1 LRDMASSDRSK
12 IKPIF
17 RTGLIV
23 GLLFCL
29 AFSLRLLHVQ
39 DRKQLPDFARPTM
52 DSKYHDEWAW
62 GLASGNWDAD
72 IVSVRTDP
80 YFRAPLYPYCLAGL
94 YRVLG
99 RDYHAARLVLA
110 LIGAATVVLLFFITI
125 RLFGRRA
132 AILAGLLYIGY
143 WPMTYYSGEL
153 LIPVVAIALD
163 LTMILVLLVAAGKRS
178 KVLWA
183 LAGTILG
190 MSAIA
195 RPNVLLVAPFLGFW
209 IWRVVRSATYGPS
222 PWRSL
227 LAFYLASLAVVVPVT
242 FRNAIVGGDFVPI
255 ASQGGVNFYIG
266 NNPEADGVKAIA
278 PGTRGNWW
286 GGFEDTRQLAEAELG
301 RELKPSQISRYWYG
315 RGLKFWADHPVGTAK
330 LYFRKLVLL
339 FGNAEISNNRQVYF
353 MRSRSRVLRSL
364 PINFS
369 VLFAFAALGVIGV
382 LQIRSS
388 RKDDCNKV
396 NRCERLLPLY
406 FAVPYAASVLLFF
419 VTSRH
424 RLPVCATLLPFA
436 GWGMSLVWAAVG
448 RRQWTTVVRRVA
460 LVATIGLAT
469 VLNPFNVGGLAGA
482 RGLYDLGVDYADV
495 DPARASAALDESIML
510 DPSYAPAWKV
520 RGQMKYEL
528 GNIAGALTDL
538 KTATR
543 LDSSFTTA
551 FYFLGL
557 ICQKTGN
564 HEEAIA
570 PYKRVLRIDPDDVPA
585 LVNLADVYMR
595 RGDHE
600 ISYQLL
606 CRAARLEP
614 EYPNTIF
621 GLGQYYEAIGE
632 YPNAISQ
639 YDRILD
645 WPVARFRLLLVRL
658 KQGDIEAAYA
668 LVERFES
675 QSGISEETAGFRRL
689 LELYASHD
697 TTGRALVI
705 RDTIPPES
713 SD

>member
-1 LRDMASSDRSK
+1 MASIDRSRV
-12 IKPIF
+12 KPIF
-17 RTGLIV
+17 RTGLIL

-29 AFSLRLLHVQ
+29 AFSLRILHVQ
-39 DRKQLPDFARPTM
+39 DRKQLPDFTRPTM

-62 GLASGNWDAD
+62 GLASGSWDPD

-99 RDYHAARLVLA
+99 RDYYAARLVQA
-110 LIGAATVVLLFFITI
+110 LIGAATVVLLFLVTI

-132 AILAGLLYIGY
+132 AILASLLYIGY
-143 WPMTYYSGEL
+143 WPMTYFSGEL
-153 LIPVVAIALD
+153 LMPVVVIALH
-163 LTMILVLLVAAGKRS
+163 LTMILILLVASGKRS
-178 KVLWA
+178 VLLWA
-183 LAGTILG
+183 LSGTILG

-195 RPNVLLVAPFLGFW
+195 RPNVLLVAPFLGIW
-209 IWRVVRSATYGPS
+209 IWRVVRSANYGPS

-227 LAFYLASLAVVVPVT
+227 LAFYLASLAVVAPVT
-242 FRNAIVGGDFVPI
+242 FRNAIVGGDLVPI

-266 NNPEADGVKAIA
+266 NNPEADGVTAIA
-278 PGTRGNWW
+278 PGTRGDWW
-286 GGFEDTRQLAEAELG
+286 GGFEDTRKLAEAELG
-301 RELKPSQISRYWYG
+301 HELKPSQISRYWYG
-315 RGLKFWADHPVGTAK
+315 RGLTFWPDHPVGTAK
-330 LYFRKLVLL
+330 LYLRKLVLL
-339 FGNAEISNNRQVYF
+339 FGNAEISNNRQIYF

-364 PINFS
+364 PVNFS

-382 LQIRSS
+382 LQMRST
-388 RKDDCNKV
+388 RKDDCYGVKK
-396 NRCERLLPLY
+396 RERLLLLY

-419 VTSRH
+419 VTSRY
-424 RLPVCATLLPFA
+424 RLPVCATLLPLA
-436 GWGMSLVWAAVG
+436 GWGMSLVWAAIG
-448 RRQWTTVVRRVA
+448 RCQWIAVVRRSAFVTA
-460 LVATIGLAT
+460 VGLAT
-469 VLNPFNVGGLAGA
+469 MLNPFNVGGLAEA
-482 RGLYDLGVDYADV
+482 RGHYDLGVDYADV
-495 DPARASAALDESIML
+495 DPERASAALDESIEL
-510 DPSYAPAWKV
+510 DPTYAPAWKV

-538 KTATR
+538 KMATR

-551 FYFLGL
+551 FYVLGL

-570 PYKRVLRIDPDDVPA
+570 PYERVLRIDPDDVPA

-606 CRAARLEP
+606 RRAARLEP
-614 EYPNTIF
+614 EYPNIVF

-632 YPNAISQ
+632 YPKAISQ
-639 YDRILD
+639 YDRIID

-658 KQGDIEAAYA
+658 KQGDIEAAFA

-675 QSGISEETAGFRRL
+675 RSGISSEETAGLRRL
-689 LELYASHD
+689 VELYASHD
-697 TTGRALVI
+697 TTGRALVV
-705 RDTIPPES
+705 RDTIPPGS
-713 SD
+713 RD